1 MRRRPLQK
9 ASRSSLAQGTQS
21 SPPGKRNQTRRMEP
35 AARRPCPRFQHE
47 RSTNPTPREPR
58 NHSGD
63 NGVAA
68 NRCCQRSDDGN
79 HAVCH
84 DQQRNTA
91 QHRLPHR
98 GRCRSSRPNESDGIL
113 RSTRTVLNH
122 GHNDSG
128 NHRHQKQ
135 HQAKQESQRNSRQK
149 THMRC
154 CGDLENQKGT
164 TLQVGTR
171 ERCDNH
177 GQQQKKE
184 GSAAWRYE
192 RRINGG
198 IFVLN
203 S

>member
-1 MRRRPLQK
+1 M
-9 ASRSSLAQGTQS
+9 SAQRTQHQEN
-21 SPPGKRNQTRRMEP
+21 R
-35 AARRPCPRFQHE
+35 A
-47 RSTNPTPREPR
+47 

-91 QHRLPHR
+91 QHRLPHH

-113 RSTRTVLNH
+113 RSTRTVLNQ
-122 GHNDSG
+122 GHNRSG

-135 HQAKQESQRNSRQK
+135 RQAKQERRRNGRQK

-164 TLQVGTR
+164 TLQVDAR
-171 ERCDNH
+171 KRCDNH
-177 GQQQKKE
+177 GQQPKQGRKRCLEIGKE
-184 GSAAWRYE
+184 D
-192 RRINGG
+192 
-198 IFVLN
+198 
-203 S
+203 